1 MLMYEN
7 KNYKVWYAEG
17 RLLYEVI
24 NKVSGAREES
34 HEIYPKALTS
44 AHLYNDSIE
53 RFNQRRSEEN
63 TTNVVAIGT
72 AGKEPTE

>member
-17 RLLYEVI
+17 RLQYEVI
-24 NKVSGAREES
+24 NKVSGACEEA

-63 TTNVVAIGT
+63 TANVVAIGT